1 MQWTL
6 VTPSRAAARTS
17 ARLSSKKSI
26 EPSGT
31 PCHCPTAHRQLVRR
45 LPDAGLRAARPRA
58 GKRES
63 KQVVRGRPRGEG
75 VGGGPR
81 GEGRRHRAPLDLLEV
96 QRLGSVL
103 DDDGVGA
110 NHFGGGAA
118 ARLDS
123 QHLEPLPR
131 PCRSVGTRGYG
142 DRHIGIGESEQRTS
156 AGRVKVE
163 QLTARALDA
172 TETIIHWSEGRAAT
186 QPWPVPLQ
194 KHREAERLHG
204 VPGCELSRAP
214 A

>member
-1 MQWTL
+1 M
-6 VTPSRAAARTS
+6 
-17 ARLSSKKSI
+17 
-26 EPSGT
+26 
-31 PCHCPTAHRQLVRR
+31 
-45 LPDAGLRAARPRA
+45 
-58 GKRES
+58 
-63 KQVVRGRPRGEG
+63 RG
-75 VGGGPR
+75 
-81 GEGRRHRAPLDLLEV
+81 GRRHRAPLDLLEV

-131 PCRSVGTRGYG
+131 PCRSVATARTRGYG

-186 QPWPVPLQ
+186 QPWPVVSLLYFAAVAHAHALIPLVQ
-194 KHREAERLHG
+194 SNLYDRKPPKRVVH
-204 VPGCELSRAP
+204 VSM
-214 A
+214 

>member
-1 MQWTL
+1 M
-6 VTPSRAAARTS
+6 RGGGR
-17 ARLSSKKSI
+17 
-26 EPSGT
+26 
-31 PCHCPTAHRQLVRR
+31 
-45 LPDAGLRAARPRA
+45 
-58 GKRES
+58 
-63 KQVVRGRPRGEG
+63 RGRQ
-75 VGGGPR
+75 
-81 GEGRRHRAPLDLLEV
+81 HRAPLDLLEV
-96 QRLGSVL
+96 QWLGSVL

-194 KHREAERLHG
+194 KHRVAERLAWGWGASLAAHQ
-204 VPGCELSRAP
+204 CEIKVEDDKRGQEDGRPQQHLAHTRRQESARGKLQASTRGTMGGMMLFWTEGSERVTEERRTR
-214 A
+214 

>member
-1 MQWTL
+1 MARRNAPLAPPIGRDAVDTGDAVARGSTHVSEVVVKEEHRAERHALPSSHRAQ
-6 VTPSRAAARTS
+6 TPGQTATGRRASGCYAESGEEREQAGGERTAARGG
-17 ARLSSKKSI
+17 R
-26 EPSGT
+26 G
-31 PCHCPTAHRQLVRR
+31 RR
-45 LPDAGLRAARPRA
+45 A
-58 GKRES
+58 
-63 KQVVRGRPRGEG
+63 VRG
-75 VGGGPR
+75 
-81 GEGRRHRAPLDLLEV
+81 GRRHRAPLDLLEV

-194 KHREAERLHG
+194 KHR
-204 VPGCELSRAP
+204 
-214 A
+214 